1 MGGASCNGNG
11 SGNLMNHGWGIF
23 TLAAMPAFVIGTVL
37 FGAENVAAEMSISC
51 SSMLGADRCATAG
64 TVFGPFLASL
74 LAFAVQGIAIA
85 ALLLASIMATDRI
98 V

>member
-23 TLAAMPAFVIGTVL
+23 TLAAMPVFVIGTLV
-37 FGAENVAAEMSISC
+37 FGAENVAAEL
-51 SSMLGADRCATAG
+51 SSACGSVLGAERCATAG
-64 TVFGPFLASL
+64 TMFGPFLASL